1 MTELLR
7 FMVSYLT
14 FLFETGKY
22 RIVDSRS
29 GRPAGDALV
38 VLESPTVRLRLVL
51 DRSQIYLDIQPN
63 PPGPGGWYGIGVAR
77 RWKAGDRPGL
87 DDLDESCVAFLRREL
102 DGIEAEWSTE
112 QGRQAGLDRLNEER
126 EVRADE
132 LFGRPPRT

>member
-7 FMVSYLT
+7 FMASYLT

-38 VLESPTVRLRLVL
+38 VLESPTVRLRLVH
-51 DRSQIYLDIQPN
+51 DRSQIHLDIQPN

-112 QGRQAGLDRLNEER
+112 QGRQAGLDRLNEEQ
-126 EVRADE
+126 EARADE
-132 LFGRPPRT
+132 LFGRPPTT